1 MDGWMYTL
9 EDRRR
14 WLVVDADPTTHPL
27 LAFAAWQAKLELAAT
42 KRTNRDSLV
51 EDVWAKNP
59 KIKEE
64 VRAPLPV
71 GPDPPLSVV

>member
-1 MDGWMYTL
+1 M
-9 EDRRR
+9 
-14 WLVVDADPTTHPL
+14 
-27 LAFAAWQAKLELAAT
+27 AAAEVLIAETKQKLHLAAT

-64 VRAPLPV
+64 VSGWV
-71 GPDPPLSVV
+71 GGWVGGNEAVRKRYCMSWGGGWLRR

>member
-1 MDGWMYTL
+1 MVGPACSRTCHRHHCDN
-9 EDRRR
+9 
-14 WLVVDADPTTHPL
+14 P
-27 LAFAAWQAKLELAAT
+27 QAKMEMAAA

-64 VRAPLPV
+64 VR
-71 GPDPPLSVV
+71 S

>member
-1 MDGWMYTL
+1 M
-9 EDRRR
+9 
-14 WLVVDADPTTHPL
+14 AS
-27 LAFAAWQAKLELAAT
+27 A

-64 VRAPLPV
+64 VGWLMETCVLFCV
-71 GPDPPLSVV
+71 GSGYPNPEG